1 MINGSQ
7 RSYVLTTLMKDV
19 EIATI
24 RTKYIAVGT
33 SEASTTK
40 CLPRDAV
47 NITVMDRTDQ
57 ENIYIEPIIENKK
70 CNPKNYKEGR
80 DAGRE

>member
-1 MINGSQ
+1 
-7 RSYVLTTLMKDV
+7 MKDV

-24 RTKYIAVGT
+24 GTEYMAVGT

-40 CLPRDAV
+40 CLPKDAV

-57 ENIYIEPIIENKK
+57 ESTYTEPIIENKK
-70 CNPKNYKEGR
+70 CNPKNYKERR